1 MSSKNDTNNLFY
13 IQFVIGLISIIT
25 TMEEVLMFSNILTTW
40 STYWAI
46 ILGNIKTKNRTKWSR
61 ILKRY
66 IIWFKIRVYLPQQ
79 KTRGTIIILLIQSFL
94 SCQSIHQFEIRTFNS
109 PTQKQMQT
117 STCLLHQLL
126 PMSLPQC
133 IVFQLHKEG
142 HRFLEVSQIF
152 FQRRRLGQIS
162 DLQRPSLHYLQ
173 LVIHA

>member
-1 MSSKNDTNNLFY
+1 MCLHTRRGSLKTHCSTWTDPKTCRNFCLKSFNGVTLILKIGRYLPTYVGSRYDRMSSKYDSNNLFY
-13 IQFVIGLISIIT
+13 AQFFIGLISIVIIT

-66 IIWFKIRVYLPQQ
+66 KIWFKIRVYLPQQ

-109 PTQKQMQT
+109 P
-117 STCLLHQLL
+117 
-126 PMSLPQC
+126 
-133 IVFQLHKEG
+133 
-142 HRFLEVSQIF
+142 R
-152 FQRRRLGQIS
+152 
-162 DLQRPSLHYLQ
+162 
-173 LVIHA
+173 